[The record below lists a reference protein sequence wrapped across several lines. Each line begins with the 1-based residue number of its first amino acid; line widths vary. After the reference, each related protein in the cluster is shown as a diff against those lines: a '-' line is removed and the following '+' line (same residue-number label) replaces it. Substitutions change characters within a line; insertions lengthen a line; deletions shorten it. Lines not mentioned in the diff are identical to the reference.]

1 MPLGHVPHQVAVHLG
16 WAGHQQAAPGCGEGR
31 LGILGAEPGDPD
43 PGANT
48 LDRYQTGASADPGI
62 QHINVPDRCPRR
74 VAMVTHLDIPAPP
87 IVTTTDVA
95 APLCTPATPSWTC
108 ILAKPLPWPKGGR
121 SSPLSVTGVER
132 CGQGKCT
139 RNDCERLGDTF
150 GAFMKASSLS
160 GYGHPPG
167 LPPLSWLA
175 RLGCYAESHDSD
187 AALG

>member
-121 SSPLSVTGVER
+121 SSPLSVTGVGTLR
-132 CGQGKCT
+132 SGQMHA
-139 RNDCERLGDTF
+139 ERLRAARRYLRCVHEGVLPVRLWPPA
-150 GAFMKASSLS
+150 GAAAVI
-160 GYGHPPG
+160 
-167 LPPLSWLA
+167 LA
-175 RLGCYAESHDSD
+175 RTLG
-187 AALG
+187 LLR